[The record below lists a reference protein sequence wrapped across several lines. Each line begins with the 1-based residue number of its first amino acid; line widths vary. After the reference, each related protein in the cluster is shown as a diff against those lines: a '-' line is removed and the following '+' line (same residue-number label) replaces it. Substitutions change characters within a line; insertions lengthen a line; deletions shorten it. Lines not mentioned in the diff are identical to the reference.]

1 MARGIAGRLGLSFS
15 FDVKKTFAALWLTD
29 QMLAD
34 QPMWRVPFYVIAQR
48 MQAEAEFSHVIDHAW
63 WLIAASGEPWG
74 FVTEPYIK
82 PKDAQHL
89 ATALA
94 RRHADW
100 GVDIRVLSQQESAWY
115 PGSTVP
121 IVTTAGVGCLRE
133 FLRFGVAAAL
143 ELL

>member
-15 FDVKKTFAALWLTD
+15 FDVEETFAALRLTD

-34 QPMWRVPFYVIAQR
+34 QPMWRVPFYVIAER
-48 MQAEAEFSHVIDHAW
+48 MQAEFFNVIDHAW
-63 WLIAASGEPWG
+63 WLIAADRSGEPWG
-74 FVTEPYIK
+74 FVTEPYIGLE
-82 PKDAQHL
+82 AAGRL

-115 PGSTVP
+115 PGRTVP

-143 ELL
+143 ER